1 MTHAAKVNPAEVSAA
16 KFNRREFLKQAA
28 AGITLALTLAP
39 DPFPIIGE
47 AAADTPRPLTLWVT
61 IATDGAITIVS
72 PPAEMGQGT
81 FTTLAAVLADELDAD
96 WSQVTIAHPPVW
108 DEKTYGN
115 PEFFNFL
122 HTVASMA
129 TRGYFKPMRLAGAQ
143 ARRVLLDAVAER
155 WNVPVGALT
164 TEPSVVVHAASKR
177 SIRYGDIA
185 AFAKAPAELPQVEDK
200 DLKSPAQF
208 RYIGKDLPR
217 VELPGK
223 VTGATRYGIDVQVP
237 GMLYAAVLHVPYSGG
252 APATVDDAAA
262 RQVAGITDVVRLPE
276 GVGVVGVSV
285 EATQTAKNLLKVTW
299 SQAPGASYDSERA
312 LDAFAAIARD
322 KSRTGLPYRPVG
334 DAKAAIAGAAKVI
347 RGEYRTRYV
356 CHAAMEP
363 LNATASV
370 APDGKSAEIWAGTQS
385 PTNVLSQVARLLQT
399 DRSKITFH
407 QHFLGGGFGRRG
419 SEQDVVHE
427 AVLLSKAVGK
437 PIKLIWSREEDLA
450 YGKFRPMTAQYIE
463 AGFDA
468 GGKLIAWHHRVVA
481 ESVFGYRLSTAVN
494 TPPGTE
500 GTVDGVVMFGASLP
514 QYPIPN
520 KLAEHVVQ
528 PFRARLSTLRGVGV
542 GHNAFAIE
550 SFIDELA
557 KEMGKDPLAY
567 RLEISQG
574 QARVQ
579 TLLHTIAAMSDWT
592 RKRDGTALG
601 VAVQEKA
608 ETLAAGVAEVSV
620 DRGGGKI
627 KVHNFWAAI
636 DAGIA
641 VQPRNLAAQTE
652 GGIVWG
658 LGHVL
663 REKITIRDGR
673 VQQTNYTDYQVAR
686 MSDVPNIEVKVISTD
701 NAPTGAGEDGV
712 PLVAG
717 AVGNAIAALT
727 GARLRE
733 LPFAPERVRD
743 ALGA

>member
-1 MTHAAKVNPAEVSAA
+1 MTSAA
-16 KFNRREFLKQAA
+16 NINRRDFLKETA
-28 AGITLALTLAP
+28 AGLGLAFTLAADPRSIVGAAVAEMPLA
-39 DPFPIIGE
+39 
-47 AAADTPRPLTLWVT
+47 LNLWVT
-61 IATDGAITIVS
+61 IAADGIITIVS
-72 PPAEMGQGT
+72 PPAELGQGT

-96 WSQVTIAHPPVW
+96 WSKVQPVGPPVW
-108 DEKTYGN
+108 DEKAYGN

-129 TRGYFKPMRLAGAQ
+129 TRGYFKPMRIAGAQ
-143 ARRVLLDAVAER
+143 ARRVLLDAVATR
-155 WNVPVGALT
+155 WSVPVGELT
-164 TEPSVVVHAASKR
+164 TEPSIVVHAASGR
-177 SIRYGDIA
+177 RIGYGDIA
-185 AFAKAPAELPQVEDK
+185 AFAKAPAELPGIEDK
-200 DLKSPAQF
+200 DLKSPARF

-217 VELPGK
+217 VDLPGK
-223 VTGATRYGIDVQVP
+223 VAGTAKYGIDVQVP
-237 GMLYAAVLHVPYSGG
+237 GMLYAAVLHVPYFGG
-252 APATVDDAAA
+252 APAEVDDAAA
-262 RQVAGITDVVRLPE
+262 RRVPGITDVVRLPD
-276 GVGVVGVSV
+276 GVGVVGTSV
-285 EATQTAKNLLKVTW
+285 EATRAAKNLLAVTW
-299 SQAPGASYDSERA
+299 SPAPGATYDSERA
-312 LDAFAAIARD
+312 LDAFAEVARD
-322 KSRTGLPYRPVG
+322 KSRVGLPYRPVG
-334 DAKAAIAGAAKVI
+334 DAKAAMAGAARTF

-385 PTNVLSQVARLLQT
+385 PTNVLSQVARLLGT
-399 DRSKITFH
+399 ERANITFH
-407 QHFLGGGFGRRG
+407 QHLLGGGFGRRG
-419 SEQDVVHE
+419 SEQDVVHD
-427 AVLLSKAVGK
+427 AVRLSKAVGRPVK
-437 PIKLIWSREEDLA
+437 VTWSREEDIA
-450 YGKFRPMTAQYIE
+450 FGKFRPMTAQYIE
-463 AGFDA
+463 AGLDA

-481 ESVFGYRLSTAVN
+481 ESVFGYRQASAVN

-528 PFRARLSTLRGVGV
+528 PPRARLSTLRGVGV

-550 SFIDELA
+550 SFIDEIA
-557 KEMGKDPLAY
+557 KELGKDPLAY
-567 RLEISQG
+567 RLEISAG
-574 QARVQ
+574 EPRVQ
-579 TLLHTIAAMSDWT
+579 TLLRTVAEMSDWK
-592 RKRDGTALG
+592 RKRAGTALG

-608 ETLAAGVAEVSV
+608 ETFAAGVAEVSV
-620 DRGGGKI
+620 DRSSGAI

-663 REKITIRDGR
+663 REKITILNGS

-701 NAPTGAGEDGV
+701 NPPTGAGEDGV

-733 LPFAPERVRD
+733 LPFAPKRVRD

>member
-1 MTHAAKVNPAEVSAA
+1 MTYARNIH
-16 KFNRREFLKQAA
+16 RRDFLKETA
-28 AGITLALTLAP
+28 AGLTFALTLAA
-39 DPFPIIGE
+39 DPTSIPGE
-47 AAADTPRPLTLWVT
+47 AVADTPLAPNLWVT
-61 IATDGAITIVS
+61 ITTDGTITIVS
-72 PPAEMGQGT
+72 PPAELGQGT

-96 WSQVTIAHPPVW
+96 WAKVKLAFPPVW

-129 TRGYFKPMRLAGAQ
+129 TRGYFKPMRIAGAQ
-143 ARRVLLDAVAER
+143 ARRVLLDAVATK
-155 WNVPVGALT
+155 WSVPAGELT
-164 TEPSVVVHAASKR
+164 TEPSMIVHAASGR
-177 SIRYGDIA
+177 RIGYGDVA
-185 AFAKAPAELPQVEDK
+185 AFAKAPSELPGIEDK
-200 DLKSPAQF
+200 DLKSPARF

-217 VELPGK
+217 VDVPAK
-223 VTGATRYGIDVQVP
+223 VAGATKYGIDVQVP
-237 GMLYAAVLHVPYSGG
+237 GMLYAAVLHVPYFGG
-252 APATVDDAAA
+252 APAAVDDAAA
-262 RQVAGITDVVRLPE
+262 RRLPGVTEVVRLPD
-276 GVGVVGVSV
+276 GVGVVGTSV
-285 EATQTAKNLLKVTW
+285 EATQAARNLLKVTW

-312 LDAFAAIARD
+312 LEEFAAIARD
-322 KSRTGLPYRPVG
+322 KSRAGLPYRPVG
-334 DAKAAIAGAAKVI
+334 DAKTAMAAAVRTF

-385 PTNVLSQVARLLQT
+385 PTNVLSQIARLLET
-399 DRSKITFH
+399 DRSRITFH

-419 SEQDVVHE
+419 SEQDVVHD
-427 AVLLSKAVGK
+427 AVRLSKAVGK
-437 PIKLIWSREEDLA
+437 PVKVIWSREEDIA
-450 YGKFRPMTAQYIE
+450 FGKFRPMTAQYIE

-468 GGKLIAWHHRVVA
+468 GGRLIAWHHRVVA
-481 ESVFGYRLSTAVN
+481 ESVFAYRQSTSVN

-528 PFRARLSTLRGVGV
+528 PSHARLSTLRGVGV

-550 SFIDELA
+550 SFIDEIA
-557 KEMGKDPLAY
+557 KGLGKDPLTF
-567 RLEISQG
+567 RLEISEG
-574 QARVQ
+574 NPRVQ
-579 TLLHTIAAMSDWT
+579 TLLRTVAEMSDWT

-608 ETLAAGVAEVSV
+608 ETLAAGIAEVSL
-620 DRGGGKI
+620 DRASGKI

-636 DAGIA
+636 DAGLA

-652 GGIVWG
+652 GGIIWG

-663 REKITIRDGR
+663 REKITIKNGS
-673 VQQTNYTDYQVAR
+673 VQETNYTDYQVAR
-686 MSDVPNIEVKVISTD
+686 MSDVPSIEVKVVSTD
-701 NAPTGAGEDGV
+701 NPPTGAGEDGV

-733 LPFAPERVRD
+733 LPFAPERVRG

>member
-1 MTHAAKVNPAEVSAA
+1 MTDASTIDRRDLLKTAGAGLAFAFTLTADAVSVPGA
-16 KFNRREFLKQAA
+16 
-28 AGITLALTLAP
+28 
-39 DPFPIIGE
+39 
-47 AAADTPRPLTLWVT
+47 AAADAPLGPNLWVT

-72 PPAEMGQGT
+72 PPAELGQGT
-81 FTTLAAVLADELDAD
+81 FTALAAVLADELDAD
-96 WSQVTIAHPPVW
+96 WSRVRPIMPPVW

-129 TRGYFKPMRLAGAQ
+129 TRGYFKPMRIAGAQ
-143 ARRVLLDAVAER
+143 ARRVLLDAVAAR
-155 WNVPVGALT
+155 WSVPVGELS
-164 TEPSVVVHAASKR
+164 TEPSVVVHAASGR
-177 SIRYGDIA
+177 RIGYGEIA
-185 AFAKAPAELPQVEDK
+185 AFAKAPAALPVIEDK
-200 DLKSPAQF
+200 DLKAPARF

-217 VELPGK
+217 VDLPAK
-223 VTGATRYGIDVQVP
+223 VAGAAKYGIDVQVP
-237 GMLYAAVLHVPYSGG
+237 GMLYAAVLHVPYFGG

-262 RQVAGITDVVRLPE
+262 RRLPGITDVVRLPD
-276 GVGVVGVSV
+276 GVGVVGTSV
-285 EATQTAKNLLKVTW
+285 EATQAARNLLAVTW
-299 SQAPGASYDSERA
+299 SPAPGASYDSERA
-312 LDAFAAIARD
+312 LEEFAAIARD
-322 KSRTGLPYRPVG
+322 TSRAGLPYRPVG
-334 DAKAAIAGAAKVI
+334 DAKAAMAGAARTF

-370 APDGKSAEIWAGTQS
+370 AADGKSAEIWAGTQS
-385 PTNVLSQVARLLQT
+385 PTNVLSQVARMLGT
-399 DRSKITFH
+399 ERSRIDFH
-407 QHFLGGGFGRRG
+407 QHLLGGGFGRRG
-419 SEQDVVHE
+419 SEQDVVHD
-427 AVLLSKAVGK
+427 AVRLSKAVGK
-437 PIKLIWSREEDLA
+437 PVKVIWSREEDIA
-450 YGKFRPMTAQYIE
+450 FGKFRPMTAQHIE

-468 GGKLIAWHHRVVA
+468 NGKLIAWHHRVVA
-481 ESVFGYRLSTAVN
+481 ESVFGYRQASAVN

-528 PFRARLSTLRGVGV
+528 PPRARLSTLRGVGV

-557 KEMGKDPLAY
+557 RELGKDPLAF
-567 RLEISQG
+567 RLELSQG
-574 QARVQ
+574 EPRVQ
-579 TLLHTIAAMSDWT
+579 TLLRTVAEMSGWS
-592 RKRDGTALG
+592 RPRSGTALG
-601 VAVQEKA
+601 IAVQEKA
-608 ETLAAGVAEVSV
+608 ETFAAGVAEVSV
-620 DRGGGKI
+620 DRSSGKI

-636 DAGIA
+636 DAGLA

-663 REKITIRDGR
+663 REKITIRNGS
-673 VQQTNYTDYQVAR
+673 VQQTNYSDYQVAR
-686 MSDVPNIEVKVISTD
+686 MSDVPSIEVKVISTD
-701 NAPTGAGEDGV
+701 NPPTGAGEDGV